1 MTMLSQEA
9 ASWLREVLSLKA
21 DETVELT
28 LLAGGGSDRSFHRVA
43 RAGGSS
49 AVLMQYGPEGRENA
63 IFTATAR
70 FLRGIGV
77 PVPQIIA
84 EDLKQGFVLLEDAGD
99 ADLWSFRDAPWEFRR
114 GLYGKALEAVHRLH
128 GYPRP
133 EEAAGELGLMASF
146 GPDLYRWEREY
157 FLESFVSAV
166 CGIRPAGREREALEE
181 ELSALAE
188 RMLAV
193 PPCLVH
199 RDFQSQNVMI
209 LRGEPVLIDFQGM
222 RLGNP
227 LYDLGSLLYDPYV
240 PLTEDE
246 RMEMLFWYAGL
257 GGLPEIAGDD
267 ASRFREASVQRLLQA
282 MGAYGFLGLRKGKR
296 EFLNHI
302 PRGFLNL
309 ADAARRH
316 GGLPRLEDLLTRCRE
331 ALAERGIHAV
341 A

>member
-1 MTMLSQEA
+1 MTTISAEA
-9 ASWLREVLSLKA
+9 ESWLREVLSLKA

-43 RAGGSS
+43 RGGGSS
-49 AVLMQYGPEGRENA
+49 TVLMQYEPAGRENA
-63 IFTATAR
+63 IFTVTAR
-70 FLRGIGV
+70 FLLGIGV
-77 PVPQIIA
+77 PVPHILA
-84 EDLKQGFVLLEDAGD
+84 EDPKHGLVLLEDAGD
-99 ADLWSFRDAPWEFRR
+99 ADLWLFRDAPWEIRR
-114 GLYGKALEAVHRLH
+114 PLYGKALEAVHRLH

-133 EEAAGELGLMASF
+133 EEAAVELGLMASF

-166 CGIRPAGREREALEE
+166 CGIRPGGREREALEE

-188 RMLAV
+188 RLLAV

-199 RDFQSQNVMI
+199 RDFQSKNVMI

-240 PLTEDE
+240 PLAEEE
-246 RMEMLFWYAGL
+246 RMEMLSWYAAL
-257 GGLPEIAGDD
+257 GGLPETAEDD

-296 EFLNHI
+296 EFLDHI

-309 ADAARRH
+309 ADAARRQ
-316 GGLPRLEDLLTRCRE
+316 GGFPRLEDLLARCRE
-331 ALAERGIHAV
+331 ALLERGIHV
-341 A
+341 AA